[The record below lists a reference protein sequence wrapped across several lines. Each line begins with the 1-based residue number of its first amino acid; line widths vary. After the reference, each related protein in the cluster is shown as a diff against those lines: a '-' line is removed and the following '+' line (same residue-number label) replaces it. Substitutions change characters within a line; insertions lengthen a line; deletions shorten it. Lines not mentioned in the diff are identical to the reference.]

1 MSTRSSSSIG
11 CGLVALFL
19 LGLFIASFPGAIV
32 LVLLGLLFFP
42 GLLHTDKKNQAMP
55 DNILKAITVLSYA
68 VMKAD
73 DSMKRS
79 ELYLFKNFMLQNFG
93 PDIASKAI
101 EYLQQTM
108 EYQQQNNQ
116 TQINIAAACKELN
129 KELNYT
135 EKMQILRFLFQLGA
149 ADGMLNQEEVD
160 KIYVISQW
168 LNIRQQDF
176 YSLRIRFEYFQRTH
190 EQYQQSNNYQNNNQS
205 YGENPY
211 IDNKLEQA
219 YAVLGLKST
228 DSDETIKKTYRRL
241 ALANHPD
248 KVQHLGETAR
258 QEAEKRFSEI
268 SQAYNIIKKAR
279 NL

>member
-1 MSTRSSSSIG
+1 MG
-11 CGLVALFL
+11 CGLVVLFL
-19 LGLFIASFPGAIV
+19 LGFFIASFPGAI
-32 LVLLGLLFFP
+32 LLLLLGLFLFS
-42 GLLHTDKKNQAMP
+42 GALRADKKTQTMP

-79 ELYLFKNFMLQNFG
+79 ELYLFKDFMLQNFG
-93 PDIASKAI
+93 PDVASKAI

-108 EYQQQNNQ
+108 EYQQQSNQ
-116 TQINIAAACKELN
+116 TQINISFACKELN
-129 KELNYT
+129 NELNYT

-149 ADGMLNQEEVD
+149 ADGLLNQEEVD
-160 KIYVISQW
+160 KIYTISQL

-176 YSLRIRFEYFQRTH
+176 YYMRTSFEYFQRTQGH
-190 EQYQQSNNYQNNNQS
+190 YQQSNNYQNNNQS